1 MERIKNKIEVVYLIL
16 KLSYNIIGSDDIM
29 YVYR

>member
-1 MERIKNKIEVVYLIL
+1 MERIKNKIEIVYLIL